1 MISDG
6 VAYEVTRI
14 LEENVQYGTGTG
26 AAYGQDAAGK
36 TGTTEEHSDA
46 WFCGYTPRL
55 GTTVWVGYP
64 KGKIPMENVH
74 GISVSGGSFPADIWR
89 LFMSS
94 AIGQLDSV
102 SFPEPTDWPEWT
114 DVRARARSAAR
125 SATPGPTTSRRTTT
139 DERRRRRPSEPPPAA
154 AAPRSRSRRRRSPRR
169 RRSARGDARRRASA
183 SAAGDDRRRRG
194 WCRADR
200 AP

>member
-14 LEENVQYGTGTG
+14 LEENIQYGTGTG

-55 GTTVWVGYP
+55 ATTVWVGYP
-64 KGKIPMENVH
+64 KAKIPMENVH
-74 GISVSGGSFPADIWR
+74 GISVAGGTFPADIWR

-94 AIGQLDSV
+94 AIGQLDSI

-114 DVRARARSAAR
+114 DVRARHVRTVVR
-125 SATPGPTTSRRTTT
+125 LQRRRGRATTT
-139 DERRRRRPSEPPPAA
+139 AATSRRRRPPRRPRPPPRPPPPPPPPPAA
-154 AAPRSRSRRRRSPRR
+154 TPEPKKKKKDQPPPARTPP
-169 RRSARGDARRRASA
+169 RSARVIR
-183 SAAGDDRRRRG
+183 
-194 WCRADR
+194 
-200 AP
+200 P